1 MLGNF
6 RDNQPR
12 KRDSHV
18 GRVEGLTL
26 RGRGGKRGIQ
36 ALTGADKEGGQKVG
50 YASCL
55 QVSSQGQLK
64 SSH

>member
-26 RGRGGKRGIQ
+26 RGRGGKRGTQ
-36 ALTGADKEGGQKVG
+36 ASTGADKEGRRW
-50 YASCL
+50 AMHP
-55 QVSSQGQLK
+55 VSRSAAK
-64 SSH
+64 DS